1 VPDLTELFQHIGYGA
16 IFVVVL
22 LGNAGVPAPEESV
35 LVLGGYLASQGRL
48 HLPLVILVGIVSASF
63 GDNLGFW
70 AGQHYGRRL
79 LDRLPLSPERK
90 AKYERIMVKHSAWAV
105 FVARFI
111 PGLRTIAGPL
121 AGIVGVTHTKFF
133 VANLLGAIFYVPCPV
148 LAGYGIGYGLGD
160 HIEKLRRLAGGF
172 ERVAVVA
179 VLLALVLVW
188 IRWQRRAGRAAG

>member
-1 VPDLTELFQHIGYGA
+1 MPDLTELFQHIGYGA

-48 HLPLVILVGIVSASF
+48 HLPLVILVGIASASV

-79 LDRLPLSPERK
+79 LERLPLSAERK

-105 FVARFI
+105 FVAE
-111 PGLRTIAGPL
+111 LS
-121 AGIVGVTHTKFF
+121 
-133 VANLLGAIFYVPCPV
+133 
-148 LAGYGIGYGLGD
+148 
-160 HIEKLRRLAGGF
+160 RRLA
-172 ERVAVVA
+172 
-179 VLLALVLVW
+179 
-188 IRWQRRAGRAAG
+188 RRDAAT